1 VLWFEP
7 DLYDQLQLLQVL
19 DRLSRD
25 DLAGTRVTAVESVER
40 MGDLEESEAK
50 DLYAAR
56 SALPEDARELA
67 ARAWRRFRDPD
78 PTRLEVLAVRPHPEL
93 PHLQAAIVRLL
104 AELPGSRDGLSR
116 SERQII
122 EALAGGP
129 LVALEA
135 FVAAHHAREEIV
147 FLGDTVFFGYLE
159 RLAAGKR
166 PLVSLSKPGLRAAE
180 AEAVAELTDDGRQ
193 VLDGKL
199 DWIDLG
205 GSDRW
210 LGGVHLSGRD
220 VLWRWDADERR
231 VVRRP
236 AC

>member
-1 VLWFEP
+1 
-7 DLYDQLQLLQVL
+7 
-19 DRLSRD
+19 
-25 DLAGTRVTAVESVER
+25 
-40 MGDLEESEAK
+40 
-50 DLYAAR
+50 
-56 SALPEDARELA
+56 
-67 ARAWRRFRDPD
+67 
-78 PTRLEVLAVRPHPEL
+78 
-93 PHLQAAIVRLL
+93 
-104 AELPGSRDGLSR
+104 
-116 SERQII
+116 
-122 EALAGGP
+122 
-129 LVALEA
+129 
-135 FVAAHHAREEIV
+135 
-147 FLGDTVFFGYLE
+147 
-159 RLAAGKR
+159 
-166 PLVSLSKPGLRAAE
+166 LRAAE